1 MTKVNKPRLSLIF
14 IYVLFAIIF
23 FRLGIWQLD
32 RAQLMQEIAK
42 PQQEKPVAQLL
53 SLAKPNAPLSTDA
66 TYRLVTFTGRY
77 IDNLRAPN
85 QEDDSGNVSTW
96 IVGVFK
102 VNGSGKI
109 AVVRGQETGE
119 LPSVNGDST
128 IIGRIM
134 PSQINNKFGEVESDV
149 LPRVDSALLL
159 SQYGSDFFDGY
170 VIARSES
177 PENGLKKIP
186 SPKPVIKVAGFYWQH
201 ISYVVIW
208 WLMGL
213 LALAMPFLRSRS
225 SKG

>member
-1 MTKVNKPRLSLIF
+1 
-14 IYVLFAIIF
+14 
-23 FRLGIWQLD
+23 
-32 RAQLMQEIAK
+32 MQEIAK

-119 LPSVNGDST
+119 LPSVNEDST

-134 PSQINNKFGEVESDV
+134 PSQINNKFGEVQAGALS
-149 LPRVDSALLL
+149 RVDSALLL

-177 PENGLKKIP
+177 PESGLKKIP

-208 WLMGL
+208 FLFALTAIYLMIYQRRL
-213 LALAMPFLRSRS
+213 DKVEP
-225 SKG
+225 